1 MKRFSV
7 TSEKVIKRCFT
18 YYDNIST
25 RRNLWW
31 NNRTDLSHQRFWC
44 SEAIL
49 SSKMQIKDVIHVKV
63 KIFKVQLGFM
73 NTHASGWS
81 LWRLRPVKS
90 ILLETVWLNRLHI
103 FSLLYSI
110 SFLYLWLI
118 SKFLKKANCLEKT
131 FYTIKLHLRILEP
144 I

>member
-44 SEAIL
+44 PEAIL

-103 FSLLYSI
+103 FSLLIITYYTL
-110 SFLYLWLI
+110 FH
-118 SKFLKKANCLEKT
+118 
-131 FYTIKLHLRILEP
+131 FYTFDWYPNFWKKLIAFKKHFIR
-144 I
+144 